1 MQATDII
8 ARKRDGHPLSDSE
21 ISHFVQAYAR
31 DELPDYQAAAF
42 LMAVF
47 LRGMTS
53 AETAALTTAMA
64 ASGEQL
70 DWSDLLPYAVDKHSS
85 GGLGD
90 TTTLVVLPL
99 VAACGVPV
107 VKMSGRGLG
116 HSGGTLDK
124 IEAITGFRHQLSV
137 AEMRA
142 QVEKVGLALA
152 GQSADLAPADGKF
165 YALRDVTATVN
176 SIPLIAASI
185 MSKKLAGGA
194 QGIVL
199 DVKVGS
205 GAFTA
210 EYAEARQLAQEMVA
224 VGHAAGRDMVALIA
238 DMNQPLG
245 RAVGNA
251 LEVAEA
257 CRTLCHNPPTR
268 LREHCLIVAAA
279 MLQLARAG
287 TSRPQEARKVSPED
301 ARAELEARLADGSAF
316 EKLQQLVAAQGG
328 DPAPARGHAPPAPGT
343 PARGFPRP
351 RQRLPERDRCA
362 CARAR
367 PAPRWGAGRLRKED
381 VIDPAV
387 GLVMRAELGDA
398 LEQGAP
404 LLTLFA
410 NDEAQLAAA
419 RRMLS
424 GGEGSDSSNSH
435 DSTGSP
441 FTIGETR
448 AEPPPLI
455 YETIYRLTAAGPALL

>member
-1 MQATDII
+1 MQFSDII
-8 ARKRDGHPLSDSE
+8 ARKRDGHPLSDGE
-21 ISHFVQAYAR
+21 ISHFVLAYAR

-53 AETAALTTAMA
+53 AETTALTLAMA

-124 IEAITGFRHQLSV
+124 IEAIAGFRHQLSV

-210 EYAEARQLAQEMVA
+210 EYAEARQLAQEMVS

-268 LREHCLIVAAA
+268 LREHCLIVAST

-287 TSRPQEARKVSPED
+287 TSRPQDARKVSPEA

-328 DPAPARGHAPPAPGT
+328 DPRQLEDMHRLPQARLREDFPAPASGYLNAIDAPVLG
-343 PARGFPRP
+343 R
-351 RQRLPERDRCA
+351 A
-362 CARAR
+362 CTAL
-367 PAPRWGAGRLRKED
+367 GAGRLRKED
-381 VIDPAV
+381 AIDPAV

-404 LLTLFA
+404 LLTIYA

-424 GGEGSDSSNSH
+424 GGEGSASSNSH

-441 FTIGETR
+441 FTIGEAR
-448 AEPPPLI
+448 SEPPPLI
-455 YETIYRLTAAGPALL
+455 HETITGFAD

>member
-47 LRGMTS
+47 VRGMTS

-124 IEAITGFRHQLSV
+124 IEAIAGFRHQLSV

-210 EYAEARQLAQEMVA
+210 EYAEARQLAQEMVS
-224 VGHAAGRDMVALIA
+224 VGRAAGRDMVALIA

-268 LREHCLIVAAA
+268 LREHCLIVAST

-287 TSRPQEARKVSPED
+287 TSRPQDARKVSPED
-301 ARAELEARLADGSAF
+301 ARAELETRLADGSAF
-316 EKLQQLVAAQGG
+316 EKLLRMVAAQGG
-328 DPAPARGHAPPAPGT
+328 DTRQLEDMHRLPQARLQEDFPAPASGYLNALDAATLGR
-343 PARGFPRP
+343 
-351 RQRLPERDRCA
+351 A
-362 CARAR
+362 CTLL
-367 PAPRWGAGRLRKED
+367 GAGRERKED

-387 GLVMRAELGDA
+387 GLVMRAELGDMV
-398 LEQGAP
+398 EKGAP
-404 LLTLFA
+404 LLTIHA
-410 NDEAQLAAA
+410 NDEGQLAAA
-419 RRMLS
+419 QALLED
-424 GGEGSDSSNSH
+424 GVFEVGSK
-435 DSTGSP
+435 
-441 FTIGETR
+441 R
-448 AEPPPLI
+448 ADPPPLI
-455 YETIYRLTAAGPALL
+455 YETISG

>member
-8 ARKRDGHPLSDSE
+8 ARKRDGHPLSESE

-47 LRGMTS
+47 VRGMTS

-210 EYAEARQLAQEMVA
+210 EYAEARQLAQEMVS

-257 CRTLCHNPPTR
+257 CRTLCHNSPTR

-287 TSRPQEARKVSPED
+287 TSRPQDARKVSPED
-301 ARAELEARLADGSAF
+301 ARAELETRLADGSAF
-316 EKLQQLVAAQGG
+316 EKLLRMVAAQGG
-328 DPAPARGHAPPAPGT
+328 DTRQLEDMHRLPQARLQEDFPAPASGYLNALDAATLGR
-343 PARGFPRP
+343 
-351 RQRLPERDRCA
+351 A
-362 CARAR
+362 CTLL
-367 PAPRWGAGRLRKED
+367 GAGRERKED

-387 GLVMRAELGDA
+387 GLVMRAELGDMV
-398 LEQGAP
+398 EKGAP
-404 LLTLFA
+404 LLTIHA
-410 NDEAQLAAA
+410 NDEGQLAAA
-419 RRMLS
+419 QALLED
-424 GGEGSDSSNSH
+424 GVFEVGSK
-435 DSTGSP
+435 
-441 FTIGETR
+441 R
-448 AEPPPLI
+448 ADPPPLI
-455 YETIYRLTAAGPALL
+455 YETISG

>member
-1 MQATDII
+1 MQFSDII
-8 ARKRDGHPLSDSE
+8 ARKRDGHPLSESE
-21 ISHFVQAYAR
+21 ISHFVLAYAR

-53 AETAALTTAMA
+53 AETTALTLAMA

-124 IEAITGFRHQLSV
+124 IEAIAGFRHQLSV

-224 VGHAAGRDMVALIA
+224 VGRAAGRDMVALIA

-268 LREHCLIVAAA
+268 LREHCLIVAST
-279 MLQLARAG
+279 MLQLARDI
-287 TSRPQEARKVSPED
+287 TPEA

-328 DPAPARGHAPPAPGT
+328 DPRQLEDMHRLPQARLREDFPAPASGYLNAIDAPVLG
-343 PARGFPRP
+343 R
-351 RQRLPERDRCA
+351 A
-362 CARAR
+362 CTAL
-367 PAPRWGAGRLRKED
+367 GAGRLRKED
-381 VIDPAV
+381 AIDPAV
-387 GLVMRAELGDA
+387 GLVMHAELGDA
-398 LEQGAP
+398 LEKGAP
-404 LLTLFA
+404 LLTIYA
-410 NDEAQLAAA
+410 NDEGRLAAA
-419 RRMLS
+419 RHLLA
-424 GGEGSDSSNSH
+424 GGEGSASSNSH

-455 YETIYRLTAAGPALL
+455 HETIKGLAD

>member
-1 MQATDII
+1 MQFTDII
-8 ARKRDGHPLSDSE
+8 ARKRDGHPLSDGE
-21 ISHFVQAYAR
+21 ITHFVQGYSRGA
-31 DELPDYQAAAF
+31 LPDYQAAAF

-70 DWSDLLPYAVDKHSS
+70 DWSGLLPYAVDKHSS

-90 TTTLVVLPL
+90 TTTLIVLPL

-107 VKMSGRGLG
+107 AKMSGRGLG

-124 IEAITGFRHQLSV
+124 LEAIAGFRCQLSL

-142 QVEKVGLALA
+142 QVQREGLVLA

-176 SIPLIAASI
+176 SIPLIVASI

-199 DVKVGS
+199 DVKLGS
-205 GAFTA
+205 GAFCA
-210 EYAEARQLAQEMVA
+210 DLAQARHLAQEMVA
-224 VGHAAGRDMVALIA
+224 VGRTAGRDMIALLA

-257 CRTLCHNPPTR
+257 CRTLCHNPPSR

-279 MLQLARAG
+279 MLQLARGVA
-287 TSRPQEARKVSPED
+287 PDE
-301 ARAELEARLADGSAF
+301 ARAELEERLADGSAF
-316 EKLQQLVAAQGG
+316 EKLLRMVAAQGG
-328 DPAPARGHAPPAPGT
+328 DTRQLEDMRRLPQARLQEDFPAPASGYLNALDAATLGR
-343 PARGFPRP
+343 
-351 RQRLPERDRCA
+351 A
-362 CARAR
+362 CTLL
-367 PAPRWGAGRLRKED
+367 GAGRERKED
-381 VIDPAV
+381 TIDLAV
-387 GLVMRAELGDA
+387 GMVMRAELGDA
-398 LEQGAP
+398 LEKGAP
-404 LLTLFA
+404 LLTIHA

-419 RRMLS
+419 RQLLA
-424 GGEGSDSSNSH
+424 GDETGS
-435 DSTGSP
+435 SP
-441 FTIGETR
+441 FTVGETR
-448 AEPPPLI
+448 AEPPPLV
-455 YETIYRLTAAGPALL
+455 YETISG

>member
-1 MQATDII
+1 
-8 ARKRDGHPLSDSE
+8 
-21 ISHFVQAYAR
+21 
-31 DELPDYQAAAF
+31 
-42 LMAVF
+42 
-47 LRGMTS
+47 
-53 AETAALTTAMA
+53 MA

-124 IEAITGFRHQLSV
+124 IEAIAGFRHQLSL

-142 QVEKVGLALA
+142 QVERVGLVLA

-165 YALRDVTATVN
+165 YALRDVTATVR
-176 SIPLIAASI
+176 SIPLIVASI

-194 QGIVL
+194 NGIVL

-205 GAFTA
+205 GAFTTDL
-210 EYAEARQLAQEMVA
+210 AEARQLAREMVA
-224 VGHAAGRDMVALIA
+224 VGRAAGRDMIA
-238 DMNQPLG
+238 VIGDMNQPLG

-268 LREHCLIVAAA
+268 LREHCLTVASH

-287 TSRPQEARKVSPED
+287 TSRLEE

-316 EKLQQLVAAQGG
+316 EKFQQLVAAQGG
-328 DPAPARGHAPPAPGT
+328 DP
-343 PARGFPRP
+343 
-351 RQRLPERDRCA
+351 RQLEDMHRLPQPRLREDF
-362 CARAR
+362 
-367 PAPRWGAGRLRKED
+367 PAPRSGYLNAIDATALGRACTALGAGRLRKED
-381 VIDPAV
+381 DIDLAV

-398 LEQGAP
+398 LERGAP
-404 LLTLFA
+404 LLTIYA
-410 NDEAQLAAA
+410 NDEDQLATA
-419 RRMLS
+419 RQLLT
-424 GGEGSDSSNSH
+424 GGERSASANSGESCDSG
-435 DSTGSP
+435 DSCESQESP
-441 FTIGETR
+441 FTIGEER
-448 AEPPPLI
+448 LEPPPLI
-455 YETIYRLTAAGPALL
+455 HETIRG

>member
-1 MQATDII
+1 MQFSDII
-8 ARKRDGHPLSDSE
+8 ARKRDGHTLSESE

-47 LRGMTS
+47 LRGMDG
-53 AETAALTTAMA
+53 AETTALTLAMA
-64 ASGEQL
+64 ASGAQL

-124 IEAITGFRHQLSV
+124 IEAVAGFRHQLSE
-137 AEMRA
+137 AEMRT
-142 QVEKVGLALA
+142 QVEDIGLALA
-152 GQSADLAPADGKF
+152 GQSAALAPADGKF

-210 EYAEARQLAQEMVA
+210 EYAEARRLAQEMVT
-224 VGHAAGRDMVALIA
+224 VGRAAGRDMIALIA

-268 LREHCLIVAAA
+268 LREHCLIVAGA
-279 MLQLARAG
+279 MLQLAHAG
-287 TSRPQEARKVSPED
+287 TSRPQEARS
-301 ARAELEARLADGSAF
+301 ELEARLADGSAF
-316 EKLQQLVAAQGG
+316 AKFQQMVAAQGG
-328 DPAPARGHAPPAPGT
+328 DP
-343 PARGFPRP
+343 
-351 RQRLPERDRCA
+351 RQLEDMHRLPQPRLQEEISAQRSGYLNAIDATVLGRA
-362 CARAR
+362 CTAL
-367 PAPRWGAGRLRKED
+367 GAGRLRKED
-381 VIDPAV
+381 EIDPAV

-398 LEQGAP
+398 LERGAP
-404 LLTLFA
+404 LLTLYA
-410 NDEAQLAAA
+410 NDEGRLAAA
-419 RRMLS
+419 RQLLI
-424 GGEGSDSSNSH
+424 GGEEGTSRQ
-435 DSTGSP
+435 SP
-441 FTIGETR
+441 FQIDEER
-448 AEPPPLI
+448 MEPPPLI
-455 YETIYRLTAAGPALL
+455 HETITD

>member
-1 MQATDII
+1 MQFSDII
-8 ARKRDGHPLSDSE
+8 ARKRDGHPLSESE
-21 ISHFVQAYAR
+21 ISHFVQAYSR
-31 DELPDYQAAAF
+31 GELPDYQAAAF

-47 LRGMTS
+47 VRGMTS
-53 AETAALTTAMA
+53 AETTALTLAMA

-124 IEAITGFRHQLSV
+124 IEAIAGFRHQLSV

-224 VGHAAGRDMVALIA
+224 VGRAAGRDMVALIA

-268 LREHCLIVAAA
+268 LREHCLIVAST

-287 TSRPQEARKVSPED
+287 TIAAARRAQSKPKRARRTGNAPGRWQRLREIAAVGGRPGR
-301 ARAELEARLADGSAF
+301 R
-316 EKLQQLVAAQGG
+316 
-328 DPAPARGHAPPAPGT
+328 PAPAGGHAPPAPGT

-362 CARAR
+362 RARAR
-367 PAPRWGAGRLRKED
+367 LYRAGRRA
-381 VIDPAV
+381 PAQR
-387 GLVMRAELGDA
+387 GRHRPRRRPGDA
-398 LEQGAP
+398 RRAGRRAGKRRAP
-404 LLTLFA
+404 TDDLRQRRRPAGRRAPDLLA
-410 NDEAQLAAA
+410 
-419 RRMLS
+419 
-424 GGEGSDSSNSH
+424 GGEGSASSNSH

-441 FTIGETR
+441 FTIGEAR
-448 AEPPPLI
+448 SEPPPLI
-455 YETIYRLTAAGPALL
+455 HETITG

>member
-1 MQATDII
+1 MQYTDII
-8 ARKRDGHPLSDSE
+8 ARKRDGHPLSDRE
-21 ISHFVQAYAR
+21 IAAFVQAYAR

-53 AETAALTTAMA
+53 AETAALTLTMA

-124 IEAITGFRHQLSV
+124 IEAIAGFRHQLSL

-142 QVEKVGLALA
+142 QVERVGLVLA

-165 YALRDVTATVN
+165 YALRDVTATVR
-176 SIPLIAASI
+176 SIPLIVASI

-194 QGIVL
+194 NGIVL

-210 EYAEARQLAQEMVA
+210 DHAEARHLAQEMVS
-224 VGHAAGRDMVALIA
+224 VGRAAGRDMIALIG

-268 LREHCLIVAAA
+268 LRAHCLTVASH
-279 MLQLARAG
+279 MLQLARG
-287 TSRPQEARKVSPED
+287 ITLDD
-301 ARAELEARLADGSAF
+301 ARTELEARLADGSAF
-316 EKLQQLVAAQGG
+316 EKFQQLVAAQGG
-328 DPAPARGHAPPAPGT
+328 DP
-343 PARGFPRP
+343 
-351 RQRLPERDRCA
+351 RQLEDMHRLPQPRLREDF
-362 CARAR
+362 
-367 PAPRWGAGRLRKED
+367 PAPRGGYLNAIDATALGRACTALGAGRLRKGD
-381 VIDPAV
+381 DIDLAV

-398 LEQGAP
+398 LERGAL
-404 LLTLFA
+404 LLTIYA
-410 NDEAQLAAA
+410 NDEEQLAAA
-419 RRMLS
+419 RQWLS
-424 GGEGSDSSNSH
+424 GGAGSDSGESC
-435 DSTGSP
+435 DSDASP
-441 FTIGETR
+441 FTIGDER

-455 YETIYRLTAAGPALL
+455 HETIRG

>member
-1 MQATDII
+1 MQITDIL
-8 ARKRDGHPLSDSE
+8 ARKRDGHPLSDGE
-21 ISHFVQAYAR
+21 ISHFVQSYAR

-47 LRGMTS
+47 LRGMSS
-53 AETAALTTAMA
+53 AETTALTLAMA
-64 ASGEQL
+64 ASGAQL

-124 IEAITGFRHQLSV
+124 IEAISGFRHQLSET
-137 AEMRA
+137 EMRA
-142 QVEKVGLALA
+142 QVEDIGLALA
-152 GQSADLAPADGKF
+152 GQSAALAPADGKF

-210 EYAEARQLAQEMVA
+210 ELPEARQLAREMVA
-224 VGHAAGRDMVALIA
+224 VGRAAGRDMVALIA

-268 LREHCLIVAAA
+268 LREHCLIVASA
-279 MLQLARAG
+279 MLQLARAADPQIG
-287 TSRPQEARKVSPED
+287 TSRPQEAR
-301 ARAELEARLADGSAF
+301 RELEARLADGSAF
-316 EKLQQLVAAQGG
+316 AKFQQLVAAQGG
-328 DPAPARGHAPPAPGT
+328 DP
-343 PARGFPRP
+343 
-351 RQRLPERDRCA
+351 RQLEDMHRLPQPRLQEVIPAHRSGYLNAIDATVLGRA
-362 CARAR
+362 CTAL
-367 PAPRWGAGRLRKED
+367 GAGRLRKED
-381 VIDPAV
+381 EIDPAV

-398 LEQGAP
+398 LERGAP
-404 LLTLFA
+404 LLTIYA
-410 NDEAQLAAA
+410 NDEGRLAAA
-419 RRMLS
+419 RHLLA
-424 GGEGSDSSNSH
+424 GGEGSASRQGDARRL
-435 DSTGSP
+435 SP
-441 FTIGETR
+441 FRIDEER
-448 AEPPPLI
+448 CEPPPLI
-455 YETIYRLTAAGPALL
+455 HETIADEAGNSATGNATQ

>member
-42 LMAVF
+42 LMAIF

-124 IEAITGFRHQLSV
+124 IEAIAGFRHQLSV

-142 QVEKVGLALA
+142 QVEQVGLALA

-224 VGHAAGRDMVALIA
+224 VGRAAGRDMVALIA

-245 RAVGNA
+245 RAIGNA

-268 LREHCLIVAAA
+268 LREHCLIVAST

-287 TSRPQEARKVSPED
+287 TSRPQDARKVSPED
-301 ARAELEARLADGSAF
+301 ARAELETRLADGSAF

-328 DPAPARGHAPPAPGT
+328 DPRQLEDMHRLPQARLQE
-343 PARGFPRP
+343 GFPRP
-351 RQRLPERDRCA
+351 RQRLPERDRCDR
-362 CARAR
+362 ARAR
-367 PAPRWGAGRLRKED
+367 LHRAGRRPPAQRRCDRPRRRPGDARGAGRRARTWRAATNHLRQRRS
-381 VIDPAV
+381 PA
-387 GLVMRAELGDA
+387 GRRAPDA
-398 LEQGAP
+398 LRWGRERFLKLARFDR
-404 LLTLFA
+404 LAFHDRRNA
-410 NDEAQLAAA
+410 RRAAA
-419 RRMLS
+419 ADLR
-424 GGEGSDSSNSH
+424 D
-435 DSTGSP
+435 D
-441 FTIGETR
+441 
-448 AEPPPLI
+448 
-455 YETIYRLTAAGPALL
+455 YRLTAAGPALL